1 MTGEMHESINAFK
14 AFEVCLS
21 PKSEERRLSEMLSFY
36 CAQWKNSNFWNFW
49 WMIRT
54 QNTSLLKLF
63 LLYLPGRSYPG
74 IVCWYP
80 PLYPDSHG
88 GPFLCKHF
96 HRMIAPSASGRPEKI
111 GGAHINRR
119 SISAWGCSCT
129 PCTPN
134 SILVPTVFRIM

>member
-1 MTGEMHESINAFK
+1 MDFL
-14 AFEVCLS
+14 FEF
-21 PKSEERRLSEMLSFY
+21 RF
-36 CAQWKNSNFWNFW
+36 N
-49 WMIRT
+49 
-54 QNTSLLKLF
+54 
-63 LLYLPGRSYPG
+63 YLPGRSYPG
-74 IVCWYP
+74 IVCWYL

-119 SISAWGCSCT
+119 SIFAWGCSCT

-134 SILVPTVFRIM
+134 SILVPTVFRIRYVDSMIKGFESYLNYLIDIILVNSVSRVIGVLLWGVKIS